1 MAGQFLHPVAE
12 CRQTRTVLVTI
23 GFWREATEFLEFLI
37 MAYWVRVL
45 CGPNFDCSCHDG
57 REEVAGFFFLFLFL
71 FLFLDLPVCSS
82 KYSSAV
88 K

>member
-1 MAGQFLHPVAE
+1 MAGQFLLPVAE
-12 CRQTRTVLVTI
+12 SRQTRTVLAAI

-45 CGPNFDCSCHDG
+45 YGPNFDCSCHDE
-57 REEVAGFFFLFLFL
+57 REEVTRFFFLFLFL
-71 FLFLDLPVCSS
+71 FLFLDFPVCSS

>member
-1 MAGQFLHPVAE
+1 MAGQFLLPVAK
-12 CRQTRTVLVTI
+12 CRQTRTVLVAI
-23 GFWREATEFLEFLI
+23 GFWREATEFLV
-37 MAYWVRVL
+37 MAYWVRVFYR
-45 CGPNFDCSCHDG
+45 PNFDCSCHDG
-57 REEVAGFFFLFLFL
+57 RDEVTRFFFLFLFL

>member
-1 MAGQFLHPVAE
+1 MSIQCRFMLVA
-12 CRQTRTVLVTI
+12 I
-23 GFWREATEFLEFLI
+23 GFWREATKFLI

-45 CGPNFDCSCHDG
+45 YKPDFDCSCYDG
-57 REEVAGFFFLFLFL
+57 REEDAGFFFLFLFL